1 MRFSWRIRE
10 LNAVDSQDG
19 AEVLDDRLKKSL
31 AAPWFQV
38 EKWVYFRLIL
48 RAHA

>member
-19 AEVLDDRLKKSL
+19 AEVLDDRLKKVLPHLGSRSKSG
-31 AAPWFQV
+31 FI
-38 EKWVYFRLIL
+38 FG
-48 RAHA
+48 